1 MIARR
6 AFITLVGG
14 AAAWPLAARAQQ
26 SDRMRRI
33 GVLTNLAADDPDSP
47 ARVAA
52 FAQKLQE
59 LGWTN
64 GRNILIDYRWS
75 GGDPGL
81 IRRFTSE
88 FVAAAPDVL
97 LVSSGSALATV
108 KNATSAVPIVFVSV
122 TDPVSNGYVAS
133 LARPGANITGFTL
146 LEYGTSAKW
155 LELLKQIAPG
165 ATRAAILCDPS
176 ITSGRGQL
184 AAIQEVAPSV
194 GIEAT
199 PVDVRDSTGFAS
211 TIAEFHGL
219 IVTISPVAMFRRDEI
234 IALAARHRLPAV
246 YAVRAFVTDG
256 GLISYGPDEIDQ
268 YRRAAGYV
276 DRILRGEKPADLP
289 VQAPIKIELI
299 INLKTAKMLGL
310 ELPPMLLARADEVI
324 E

>member
-1 MIARR
+1 MIRR
-6 AFITLVGG
+6 EFIMLLGG
-14 AAAWPLAARAQQ
+14 AAAAWPIAGRAQQ

-33 GVLTNLAADDPDSP
+33 GVLTNLAADDADSP

-52 FAQKLQE
+52 FAKRLQE
-59 LGWTN
+59 LGWTS

-75 GGDPGL
+75 GGDPNL
-81 IRRFTSE
+81 VRRFTAE
-88 FVAAAPDVL
+88 LVTAATDVL
-97 LVSSGSALATV
+97 LVSSGSALAAV

-146 LEYGTSAKW
+146 LEYGTSGKW
-155 LELLKQIAPG
+155 LELLKQIAPS
-165 ATRAAILCDPS
+165 ATRAAVLCDPS

-199 PVDVRDSTGFAS
+199 PVDVRDATGFAS

-246 YAVRAFVTDG
+246 YPVRSFVNDG
-256 GLISYGPDEIDQ
+256 GLTLW
-268 YRRAAGYV
+268 A
-276 DRILRGEKPADLP
+276 
-289 VQAPIKIELI
+289 
-299 INLKTAKMLGL
+299 
-310 ELPPMLLARADEVI
+310 
-324 E
+324 

>member
-1 MIARR
+1 MRR
-6 AFITLVGG
+6 REFITLLGG
-14 AAAWPLAARAQQ
+14 AAASWPLAARAQQ
-26 SDRMRRI
+26 PERMRRF
-33 GVLTNLAADDPDSP
+33 GGLTNLAADDPDSP

-52 FAQKLQE
+52 FVQKLQE

-75 GGDPGL
+75 GGDPSL
-81 IRRFTSE
+81 VRRFTTE
-88 FVAAAPDVL
+88 FVNAAPDVL

-155 LELLKQIAPG
+155 LELLKQIVPS
-165 ATRAAILCDPS
+165 ATRAAVLCDPS

-219 IVTISPVAMFRRDEI
+219 IVTSSLVAMFRRDEI

-256 GLISYGPDEIDQ
+256 GLISYEPDEIDQ

-276 DRILRGEKPADLP
+276 DRILKGEKPAYLP
-289 VQAPIKIELI
+289 VQAPIKIELV
-299 INLKTAKMLGL
+299 INLRTAKTLDL
-310 ELPPMLLARADEVI
+310 EIPPTLLAIADEVI